1 VTYVAAKARIVG
13 ERKLKETKV
22 KGAKAKG
29 RLVVNRALLKP
40 RSVVHLALLSAVR
53 LSPYHEARR

>member
-1 VTYVAAKARIVG
+1 VTYVVAKARIVG

-29 RLVVNRALLKP
+29 RLVVILVVVFALP
-40 RSVVHLALLSAVR
+40 RVS
-53 LSPYHEARR
+53 ARRISQGERID

>member
-1 VTYVAAKARIVG
+1 MDVIVG

-22 KGAKAKG
+22 KGAKAKGAKAKG

-40 RSVVHLALLSAVR
+40 RSVVHLALLLAVR